1 MGIAGSW
8 GLYDAK
14 TTTDYLVNQTF
25 SKERL
30 ITEWH
35 NDTHLNG
42 TRTMAIAK
50 NADISE
56 QKSLEPKIKE
66 TSNRISEIQKQLETM
81 PKSLAE
87 IASYKDISAKRKIYL
102 TERNAVFDI
111 KKNGNA
117 DEANKLT
124 EERLSPALDAYLVAI
139 QKLVDLQNEEII
151 TNTANVTKQ
160 FSGAQVVLGTI
171 LGLALLISVIFTYW
185 ISKSITEPLKQAI
198 NIARIV
204 SNGNLTSHI
213 TAQGRDEVSQ
223 LLQALKSMTISL
235 AKIVTE
241 VRTSSETIATASSQI
256 TAGNLDLSART
267 EQQAGSVEETA
278 ATMEQLTSTVKHNSE
293 NAYQANALAIT
304 ASEVAVKGGMVVS
317 QAVVTMESI
326 NASSKKIVD
335 IISVIDGI
343 AFQTNILALNAAV
356 EAARAGEQGRGFAVV
371 ATEVR
376 SLAQRSASAA
386 KEIKILIDN
395 SVQQV
400 EVGARLV
407 NQAGTTMN
415 DIVNSVKKVTDLIG
429 EITVA
434 GNEQTA
440 GINQVN
446 EAMTQLDEMT
456 QQNAA
461 LVEQATAAAQSM
473 HEQTSGLVQMVSVF
487 SLDKRAAPR
496 VALQVPAQLSSEGK
510 VLVNTMTLDVST
522 SGIRVAT
529 PRPLEAGHPYEISF
543 YVPVNGN
550 NSAVN
555 VIAQVVYCVK
565 SVNHDYM
572 VGMQFTEE
580 NACSDID
587 KLAKFTDTGE
597 AA

>member
-1 MGIAGSW
+1 M
-8 GLYDAK
+8 
-14 TTTDYLVNQTF
+14 
-25 SKERL
+25 
-30 ITEWH
+30 
-35 NDTHLNG
+35 
-42 TRTMAIAK
+42 
-50 NADISE
+50 
-56 QKSLEPKIKE
+56 
-66 TSNRISEIQKQLETM
+66 
-81 PKSLAE
+81 
-87 IASYKDISAKRKIYL
+87 
-102 TERNAVFDI
+102 
-111 KKNGNA
+111 
-117 DEANKLT
+117 
-124 EERLSPALDAYLVAI
+124 
-139 QKLVDLQNEEII
+139 
-151 TNTANVTKQ
+151 
-160 FSGAQVVLGTI
+160 
-171 LGLALLISVIFTYW
+171 
-185 ISKSITEPLKQAI
+185 
-198 NIARIV
+198 
-204 SNGNLTSHI
+204 
-213 TAQGRDEVSQ
+213 
-223 LLQALKSMTISL
+223 
-235 AKIVTE
+235 
-241 VRTSSETIATASSQI
+241 
-256 TAGNLDLSART
+256 
-267 EQQAGSVEETA
+267 
-278 ATMEQLTSTVKHNSE
+278 
-293 NAYQANALAIT
+293 
-304 ASEVAVKGGMVVS
+304 
-317 QAVVTMESI
+317 
-326 NASSKKIVD
+326 
-335 IISVIDGI
+335 
-343 AFQTNILALNAAV
+343 
-356 EAARAGEQGRGFAVV
+356 
-371 ATEVR
+371 
-376 SLAQRSASAA
+376 
-386 KEIKILIDN
+386 
-395 SVQQV
+395 
-400 EVGARLV
+400 
-407 NQAGTTMN
+407 
-415 DIVNSVKKVTDLIG
+415 NSVKKVTDLIG